1 MSDFQIN
8 DGILQRECDE
18 LAREIVD
25 DFRRERPG
33 EDLSDYQD
41 RGDFSDRV
49 HEVADGHEWV
59 IYNHKALM
67 ICAHCDVS
75 EGEAFLEEVGMPEN
89 PTIYSLACMIAYGE
103 MRARIES
110 EIGALLE
117 REEDDESEES
127 EE

>member
-18 LAREIVD
+18 LARGIVD
-25 DFRRERPG
+25 DFRREHPG

-41 RGDFSDRV
+41 RGDFSDRA
-49 HEVADGHEWV
+49 HEVADRHEWV

-67 ICAHCDVS
+67 ICAHCDVPS
-75 EGEAFLEEVGMPEN
+75 GEEFLEDVGMPRG

-110 EIGALLE
+110 EIGSII
-117 REEDDESEES
+117 ESEES
-127 EE
+127 QE